1 MNTLEAIAKR
11 RSTRAYTGEQI
22 PEQALTAILN
32 AANAAPVAM
41 AKYDSLHITVIQSE
55 TVIKQIND
63 LTAEMFAKRMGVK
76 KNTDFGAKTMVLVS
90 TATEGLPPEMIY
102 ANVGIVIE
110 NMVLAAT
117 SLGIDSVILG
127 GAPSIVAQNADLV
140 RELGIPVGFKP
151 VLGALF
157 GYAQNDEPAKEHSI
171 CVNRI

>member
-1 MNTLEAIAKR
+1 MNTLEVIAKR
-11 RSTRAYTGEQI
+11 KSTRAYTGEQI
-22 PEQALTAILN
+22 SEDALTDILN

-41 AKYDSLHITVIQSE
+41 AKYDSLHITVIQNE
-55 TVIKQIND
+55 EIIQKINT

-76 KNTDFGAKTMVLVS
+76 KNTDFGARTMVLVS

-140 RELGIPVGFKP
+140 KELGIPEGFKP

-157 GYAQNDEPAKEHSI
+157 GYAQNDEPAKVHKIDVSR
-171 CVNRI
+171 V